1 MAMQKN
7 TQYIIGGIVILII
20 AGFFLFRTTPINDNV
35 SPPQDGQSA
44 DQPQDK
50 TEDEPGENTSLRIM
64 EGIIKISDDLKKG
77 NLMLVSPD
85 RTTYI
90 FTSRD
95 YSNLLDKE
103 VKLEIEGDLENFTL
117 IDIIAK

>member
-50 TEDEPGENTSLRIM
+50 AEDESLGNTQLGMM
-64 EGIIKISDDLKKG
+64 EGVLKISDNLKKG
-77 NLMLVSPD
+77 NLMLVGSD
-85 RTTYI
+85 RTTYV

-95 YSNLLDKE
+95 YSSLLDKE
-103 VKLEIEGDLENFTL
+103 VRLEIEGDLDNFIL
-117 IDIIAK
+117 IDIVAK